1 MGDLSFIEE
10 IEKLKTNQII
20 PNIINSLPNRSLK
33 VKYGIRYIDMSD
45 KLTPIAVKDKPTIE
59 YLLNQD
65 GSEENQYFTLILVS
79 VDEPSKINRL
89 EGEFKQWI
97 LVNIKGNNISKSD
110 ELVKYI
116 QPLPLIGTGL
126 HRYIFILCKQP
137 SKLDFIG
144 EFKIPFNMEKR
155 KDWNSEQ
162 FIKKWNL
169 TVEGINY
176 FECEYDDSV
185 EKLLTELIDSKEKT
199 NQINK

>member
-1 MGDLSFIEE
+1 MDLSLKEE
-10 IEKLKTNQII
+10 IEKLKTNEII
-20 PNIINSLPNRSLK
+20 PNIIKTIPNRQLK
-33 VKYGIRYIDMSD
+33 VKYGIRFIDMGD
-45 KLTPIAVKDKPTIE
+45 KLMPIAIHEKPTIE
-59 YLLNQD
+59 YLLKEDN
-65 GSEENQYFTLILVS
+65 SEENQYFTLILVS

-89 EGEFKQWI
+89 EGELKQWI
-97 LVNIKGNNISKSD
+97 TINIKGNNISKGD

-126 HRYIFILCKQP
+126 HRYIFILCKQI

-144 EFKIPFNMEKR
+144 EFKIPFTIENR
-155 KDWNSEQ
+155 KDWCSED

-185 EKLLTELIDSKEKT
+185 EKLMNELIGSKEKPK
-199 NQINK
+199 QI

>member
-1 MGDLSFIEE
+1 MDLSLNEE
-10 IEKLKTNQII
+10 IEKLKSNEII
-20 PNIINSLPNRSLK
+20 PNIIKSIPNRSLK
-33 VKYGIRYIDMSD
+33 VKFGIRYIDIGD
-45 KLTPIAVKDKPTIE
+45 KLMPIAIKERPGIE

-65 GSEENQYFTLILVS
+65 NNEKNQFFSLILVS

-97 LVNIKGNNISKSD
+97 MVNIKGNDLSKAD

-144 EFKIPFNMEKR
+144 EFKIPFNIEKR
-155 KDWNSEQ
+155 KDWSSEQ

-185 EKLLTELIDSKEKT
+185 EKLMTELIDSKEKT
-199 NQINK
+199 KQI